1 MKEKLKKKIK
11 FVATLLKLRKINSN
25 YDYRHTYNIFQDKK
39 KIIFQIIF
47 DHE

>member
-25 YDYRHTYNIFQDKK
+25 YDYRHTRYVQYFSR
-39 KIIFQIIF
+39 
-47 DHE
+47 